1 MTQAK
6 QTTLHSSVELPPLLK
21 TDTAEEKLSRDLL
34 IFASAL
40 MFFVP
45 MLWLMIYWTFGLRV
59 STTIPL
65 IYQGLSATAL
75 GIYYKTRNFRLLA
88 HFQLGLFLVTPFAM
102 QLVIGNFVGGGGIT
116 LWALMAP
123 VGALVFLGARESV
136 PWFLAYVVLTALSGF
151 FDFYVGDS
159 GTSIPVR
166 TAAVFLGVNFA
177 AISAMLYFLIR
188 HFVREN
194 EQNRGILQAQHN
206 LLRTEQDRSERLL
219 LNILPGPIALRL
231 KAEEKTIADGFAD
244 VTVMFADIVNF
255 TKLSEELAPGEM
267 VALLNEIFS
276 AFDLLAEKYGMEKIK
291 TIGDAYM
298 AAGGLEYGGQHH
310 YADRIADMAL
320 EMRELVTNYR
330 PINEGRLEIRIG
342 IGTGPVVAGVI
353 GMKKFIY
360 DLWGDTVNI
369 ASRMT
374 SEGVAGGIQ
383 VDMTTYKRLYSR
395 FRFDEPQTVQV
406 KGKGLMQ
413 CYKLLGKREATEKQV
428 VKSSN

>member
-1 MTQAK
+1 MNDPSPVK
-6 QTTLHSSVELPPLLK
+6 QQPVFETLAPSRVEAAG
-21 TDTAEEKLSRDLL
+21 DKLARDLL

-40 MFFVP
+40 MFLVP
-45 MLWLMIYWTFGLRV
+45 MLWLVIYWSFGLRV
-59 STTIPL
+59 SMAVPL
-65 IYQGLSATAL
+65 IYQGLSAVAL
-75 GIYYKTRNFRLLA
+75 GIYWKQKNFRLLA
-88 HFQLGLFLVTPFAM
+88 HLQLVLFLITPFAM
-102 QLVIGNFVGGGGIT
+102 QIVIGNFVGGGGIT

-123 VGALVFLGARESV
+123 VGALVFLGARESKW
-136 PWFLAYVVLTALSGF
+136 WFGGYILLTVASGF
-151 FDFYVGDS
+151 FDFYLGEN
-159 GTSIPVR
+159 TAAIPVR
-166 TAAVFLGVNFA
+166 TAAVFLVLNFV
-177 AISAMLYFLIR
+177 AISAMLFFLIR
-188 HFVREN
+188 HFVSEN
-194 EQNRGILQAQHN
+194 AKNSAILQQQHK
-206 LLRTEQDRSERLL
+206 LLQSEQDRSERLL

-231 KAEEKTIADGFAD
+231 KSEEKNIADGFAD

-276 AFDLLAEKYGMEKIK
+276 AFDLMAEKHGLEKIK

-298 AAGGLEYGGQHH
+298 VAGGLEFGGKHQ

-320 EMRELVTNYR
+320 DMRDTVINYR
-330 PINEGRLEIRIG
+330 PINGSRLEIRVG

-383 VDMTTYKRLYSR
+383 VDTTTYKRLHNR
-395 FRFDEPQTVQV
+395 FEFGEAQTIQV
-406 KGKGLMQ
+406 KGKGMMQ
-413 CYKLLGKREATEKQV
+413 CYRLLGKRGVAENVT
-428 VKSSN
+428 VKFS